1 MNVRPKVDMPE
12 WMAELA
18 AAHPFGA
25 DDRRGTTNLVDAAA
39 RSRAAALIRAGRS
52 ISLARPLRGNDYNST
67 PEHPG
72 FAHEI
77 WYVPTD
83 DGMGWGQDQVV
94 LNCHGLLNTHIDG
107 LNHVAV
113 NDTFY
118 GGRSVE
124 DPEQGSVDVLAR
136 AGLLTRAVYVDVT
149 ALRGTA
155 WAQSPVTGEDL
166 DAALASAGITFEP
179 GDALVLDMGRDR
191 FEASA
196 GHPLGGPES
205 DTDAGGGLASE
216 GARWVAEHGVSM
228 LVWDMLDSCDAKLTH
243 ASAHVLTWAIG
254 LLLVDNCDFGE
265 LRAAIGPGTQVA
277 GALVIAPLVIEGANG
292 VNVNPLILR

>member
-1 MNVRPKVDMPE
+1 MSTRPVVEMPD
-12 WMAELA
+12 WVKQLA
-18 AAHPFGA
+18 ASQRFGRG
-25 DDRRGTTNLVDAAA
+25 DRRGTANLIDAAA
-39 RSRAAALIRAGRS
+39 RARAAAEIRSGAS

-77 WYVPTD
+77 WYAQED

-113 NDTFY
+113 DDTFY
-118 GGRSVE
+118 GGRPVD
-124 DPEQGSVDVLAR
+124 DPDQGSVDVLAR
-136 AGLLTRAVYVDVT
+136 SGLVARAVYVDIPT
-149 ALRGTA
+149 LRGTD
-155 WAQSPVTGEDL
+155 WAQRPVAGDDL
-166 DAALASAGITFEP
+166 DGALAAAGVVFES

-191 FEASA
+191 FEVES

-205 DTDAGGGLASE
+205 DTDAGGGLGAD
-216 GARWVAEHGVSM
+216 GARWIADHGVSM
-228 LVWDMLDSCDAKLTH
+228 LVWDMLDSRDAKLTH

-254 LLLVDNCDFGE
+254 LVLVDNCDFSE
-265 LRAAIGPGTQVA
+265 LRAALGPGTQVA
-277 GALVIAPLVIEGANG
+277 GAVVVAPLVIEGANG
-292 VNVNPLILR
+292 VNLNPLILR

>member
-1 MNVRPKVDMPE
+1 MPE
-12 WMAELA
+12 WMRELA
-18 AAHPFGA
+18 ASHPFGV
-25 DDRRGTTNLVDAAA
+25 DDRRGTTNLVDATARARGAA
-39 RSRAAALIRAGRS
+39 EIRTGET
-52 ISLARPLRGNDYNST
+52 ISLSRPLRGNDYNST

-77 WYVPTD
+77 WYVPTL
-83 DGMGWGQDQVV
+83 DGMGWGQDHVV

-118 GGRSVE
+118 GGRGVE
-124 DPEQGSVDVLAR
+124 DPDQGSVDVLAR
-136 AGLLTRAVYVDVT
+136 EGLLTRAVYVDVP
-149 ALRGTA
+149 ALHGA
-155 WAQSPVTGEDL
+155 GWAERPVTGEDL
-166 DAALASAGITFEP
+166 DSALGAAGVTFER

-191 FEASA
+191 FEAAS

-205 DTDAGGGLASE
+205 DTDAGGGLSAE
-216 GARWVAEHGVSM
+216 GARWVAARGVSM
-228 LVWDMLDSCDAKLTH
+228 LVWDMLDSCEAKLAH

-254 LLLVDNCDFGE
+254 LLLVDNCDFQP
-265 LRAAIGPGTQVA
+265 LRAAIGRGTRVA
-277 GALVIAPLVIEGANG
+277 GAVVIAPIVVEGANG

>member
-1 MNVRPKVDMPE
+1 MPE
-12 WMAELA
+12 WMRELA
-18 AAHPFGA
+18 ASRPFGP
-25 DDRRGTTNLVDAAA
+25 DDRRGTTNLVDSAA
-39 RSRAAALIRAGRS
+39 RARGAGEIRTGET

-77 WYVPTD
+77 WYVPTP
-83 DGMGWGQDQVV
+83 DGMGWGQDHVV

-124 DPEQGSVDVLAR
+124 DPDQGSVDVLAR
-136 AGLLTRAVYVDVT
+136 SGLLTRAVYVDVPS
-149 ALRGTA
+149 LHGTA
-155 WAQSPVTGEDL
+155 WAQRPVTGEDL
-166 DAALASAGITFEP
+166 DNALGGAGVTFEP
-179 GDALVLDMGRDR
+179 GDALVVDMGRDR
-191 FEASA
+191 FEAES

-205 DTDAGGGLASE
+205 DTDAGGGLSAE
-216 GARWVAEHGVSM
+216 GARWVAQHGVSM
-228 LVWDMLDSCDAKLTH
+228 LVWDMLDSCEAKLTH

-254 LLLVDNCDFGE
+254 LLLVDNCDFQA
-265 LRAAIGPGTQVA
+265 LRAALGRGSRVA
-277 GALVIAPLVIEGANG
+277 GAVAIAPIVVEGANG

>member
-1 MNVRPKVDMPE
+1 MPN

-18 AAHPFGA
+18 ASQPFGA
-25 DDRRGTTNLVDAAA
+25 DDRRGTANLVDAAA
-39 RSRAAALIRAGRS
+39 RARAASVITTGES

-72 FAHEI
+72 FEHGI

-83 DGMGWGQDQVV
+83 DGMGWGQDHLV

-118 GGRSVE
+118 GGRPVDEVE
-124 DPEQGSVDVLAR
+124 DHGSVDVVAR
-136 AGLLTRAVYVDVT
+136 GGLLTRAVYVDIPT
-149 ALRGTA
+149 LRGSE
-155 WAQSPVTGEDL
+155 WADEPVTGEDI
-166 DAALASAGITFEP
+166 DAALAAGGVTFES

-191 FEASA
+191 FETSS

-205 DTDAGGGLASE
+205 DTDAGGGLSSE
-216 GARWVAEHGVSM
+216 GARWVAENGVSM
-228 LVWDMLDSCDAKLTH
+228 LVWDMLDSCNAKLMH

-254 LLLVDNCDFGE
+254 LLLVDNCDFSP
-265 LRAAIGPGTQVA
+265 LRAAVGPGTCVA
-277 GALVIAPLVIEGANG
+277 GALVVAPIVVEGANG